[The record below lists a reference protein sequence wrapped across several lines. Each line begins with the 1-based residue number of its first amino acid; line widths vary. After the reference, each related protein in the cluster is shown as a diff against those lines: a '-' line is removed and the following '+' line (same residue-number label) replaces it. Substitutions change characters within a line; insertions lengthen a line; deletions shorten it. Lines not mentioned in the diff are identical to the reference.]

1 MARRNVY
8 IALVSLFMLG
18 GEGCAMPAVR
28 TLAVGFFAALAAA
41 AFAQDSAEEA
51 AVSKRRLEFMERTV
65 RSLAVRSDQI
75 ADVARLKFAA
85 APLLRYSDPTRGMTE
100 QNVLVDAT
108 VWRLGEQGRPTSLVT
123 LEIYRTSADAAIL
136 AYEFAS
142 LTESRFSLTG
152 DTRAKIVWDAAG
164 SALTVNKLDG
174 APDPAKSPAARLTQ
188 MRQLSRR
195 FAVQELV
202 KGEAIECRLMPAPID
217 RYQSAADEIVDGAL
231 FAFAN
236 GTNPELG
243 IFLECGAKGWTYGT
257 VRLSSA
263 EIIVKL
269 DGREIIRYEKVGDA
283 RLRGDYTSRTEPIEL
298 PK

>member
-1 MARRNVY
+1 
-8 IALVSLFMLG
+8 MLNNG
-18 GEGCAMPAVR
+18 RM
-28 TLAVGFFAALAAA
+28 AVGILLSAATAIG
-41 AFAQDSAEEA
+41 AQPSSQEP
-51 AVSKRRLEFMERTV
+51 VSRRRLDFMEQTV
-65 RSLAVRSDQI
+65 RSFALKSDQI
-75 ADVARLKFAA
+75 TDSAKLKFAA

-108 VWRLGEQGRPTSLVT
+108 VWRLGEQGRPTALVT
-123 LEIYRTSADAAIL
+123 LEIYRTSAEAGIL

-142 LTESRFSLTG
+142 LSESKLSLHG
-152 DTRAKIVWDAAG
+152 DARGKISWDATG
-164 SALTVNKLDG
+164 SALTVRPLDG
-174 APDPAKSPAARLTQ
+174 APDPAKSPPARLTQ
-188 MRQLSRR
+188 MRQLARK

-217 RYQSAADEIVDGAL
+217 RYQSPADEIVDGAL

-243 IFLECGAKGWTYGT
+243 LLLECSAKGWKYGL

-263 EIIVKL
+263 EIGVKL
-269 DGREIIRYEKVGDA
+269 DGREVIRYEKIGDA
-283 RLRGDYTSRTEPIEL
+283 RLRGDYTSRIEPIEL

>member
-1 MARRNVY
+1 MSVRILAAGIVGC
-8 IALVSLFMLG
+8 LV
-18 GEGCAMPAVR
+18 V
-28 TLAVGFFAALAAA
+28 TAVG
-41 AFAQDSAEEA
+41 QESAEDT

-65 RSLAVRSDQI
+65 RSLAVKSDQI
-75 ADVARLKFAA
+75 ADQARLKFTA

-108 VWRLGEQGRPTSLVT
+108 VWRLGEQGRPTALVT
-123 LEIYRTSADAAIL
+123 LELYRTTAEAAIL

-142 LTESRFSLTG
+142 LAEAKFSLTG
-152 DTRAKIVWDAAG
+152 ETRAKIVWDATG
-164 SALTVNKLDG
+164 SALTVKKLDG
-174 APDPAKSPAARLTQ
+174 APEPAKSAAARLTQ

-202 KGEAIECRLMPAPID
+202 KGEPIECRLMPAPID
-217 RYQSAADEIVDGAL
+217 RYQSAADEIVDGTL

-243 IFLECGAKGWTYGT
+243 VLLECGPKGWTYAT

-263 EIIVKL
+263 EIAVKL
-269 DGREIIRYEKVGDA
+269 DGREIMRYEKVGDA

-298 PK
+298 PQ